1 MTPPTRAALPWRR
14 LHSVL
19 DQHRVDPF
27 EQFERPRNRDAT
39 GKSWC
44 FGMAL
49 TSSSAWL
56 GRTWQ
61 DEIYIY

>member
-1 MTPPTRAALPWRR
+1 M
-14 LHSVL
+14 L
-19 DQHRVDPF
+19 DQHLVDPF